1 MLHKSVRI
9 PSYLYRRNHAFY
21 YRKRIPHRLSRF
33 FSVSEIR
40 YSLAVSTV
48 TSAIQKA
55 NSIQFKTEQRFT
67 TLSLTAKRI
76 EHTENGNSEN
86 LAQLS

>member
-9 PSYLYRRNHAFY
+9 PSYLYRRNHIFY
-21 YRKRIPHRLSRF
+21 YRKRIPRRLSRF

-40 YSLAVSTV
+40 LSLAVSTV

-55 NSIQFKTEQRFT
+55 SSIQYKTEQLFT
-67 TLSLTAKRI
+67 TLGLIANHI
-76 EHTENGNSEN
+76 DNFENGNS
-86 LAQLS
+86 